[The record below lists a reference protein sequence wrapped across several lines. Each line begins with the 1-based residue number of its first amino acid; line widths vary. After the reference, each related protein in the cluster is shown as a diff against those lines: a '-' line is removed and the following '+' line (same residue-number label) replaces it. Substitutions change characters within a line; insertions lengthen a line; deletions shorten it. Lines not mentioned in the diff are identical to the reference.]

1 MESNESTTQRL
12 YSPGQIALAA
22 IIGSPIAACWFF
34 ARNYR
39 ALGKPESAKQCLL
52 WGSVGTVILFAI
64 IFILSFIAHYQLPN
78 QVIPIGYT
86 LGLREAAKRIHG
98 STVIQHISTG
108 GRLGSWWS
116 VVGVSL
122 LFLVGALAVWFGA
135 GIILL
140 P

>member
-1 MESNESTTQRL
+1 MEPNESTTQRL

-22 IIGSPIAACWFF
+22 IIGSPIAACWYF

-39 ALGKPESAKQCLL
+39 ALGKSESAKHCLV
-52 WGSVGTVILFAI
+52 WGSVGTVVLFAI
-64 IFILSFIAHYQLPN
+64 IFILSFIVHLQLPN

-98 STVIQHISTG
+98 GTVAQHISAG

-116 VVGVSL
+116 VAGVSL
-122 LFLVGALAVWFGA
+122 LFMVGVLAVWFGVC
-135 GIILL
+135 IVIL